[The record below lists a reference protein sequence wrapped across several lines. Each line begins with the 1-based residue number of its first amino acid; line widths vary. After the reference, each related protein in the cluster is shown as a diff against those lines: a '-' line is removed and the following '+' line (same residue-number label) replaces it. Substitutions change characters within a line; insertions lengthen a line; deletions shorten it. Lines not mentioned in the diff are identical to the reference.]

1 MRPCKEEEKKLYVG
15 SKYFPM
21 YIYLIDYNENY
32 IITKKYIIKMS
43 TNVTMLN
50 SPMYDEIVH
59 A

>member
-1 MRPCKEEEKKLYVG
+1 MKPCKEEEKKLYVG

-43 TNVTMLN
+43 TNVTC
-50 SPMYDEIVH
+50 
-59 A
+59 

>member
-32 IITKKYIIKMS
+32 IITKKYK
-43 TNVTMLN
+43 NVYKCYHVKL
-50 SPMYDEIVH
+50 PYV
-59 A
+59 